1 MAACGRRSHRGDTN
15 DCVIRSIGIAAEMPY
30 QAVVDGLAGPKYGV
44 KAPRGSRFTGVDH
57 YVQWNYLEE
66 LGRTAVY
73 TPDGLSGLR
82 KPEGRLVVDL
92 TMRHTIAVIVVSMAT
107 ISVFYEG
114 ATMTN
119 GATGRTRPITA
130 LTGGGRLAADSARGS
145 GCDGN
150 ASTKAQQA

>member
-1 MAACGRRSHRGDTN
+1 
-15 DCVIRSIGIAAEMPY
+15 
-30 QAVVDGLAGPKYGV
+30 V

-66 LGRTAVY
+66 LGWTAVY
-73 TPDGLSGLR
+73 PPDGLSGLR

-107 ISVFYEG
+107 ISVFHEG

-119 GATGRTRPITA
+119 GATGRTGSITA
-130 LTGGGRLAADSARGS
+130 LTGGGRLAAD
-145 GCDGN
+145 
-150 ASTKAQQA
+150 